1 MNITGMSIIWF
12 VGALLMSF
20 VITVIL
26 EKKFIPVLM
35 RIKMGQTILEIGP
48 RWHKNKEGT
57 PTMGGIFFITA
68 IYITTFVLALYH
80 AVVNSD
86 LSLLILLV
94 FMFMNGLIGFADDY
108 VKFIKKRNKGL
119 SPMQKM
125 VFQFASAA
133 LFLLSMEL
141 GGYLETSLTL
151 PFTDFRLEMGM
162 LYYILS
168 MFCIVY
174 VTNSVNLTDGIDGL
188 CASVTLIIGV
198 LFGGM
203 SIAASVSAGMCDV
216 SKLVLFGAL
225 TGGMFGFLVYNFH
238 PARIFMGD
246 TGSLF
251 LGATVVGA
259 AYLFDAPLIA
269 LVAGLIY
276 IIESLSVV
284 IQVISFKLTG
294 KRVFKMSP
302 IHHHF
307 EMCGWGEIK
316 IVAVF
321 TVLTVIFSVLAY
333 LMFR

>member
-1 MNITGMSIIWF
+1 MSIIWLIAA
-12 VGALLMSF
+12 ALLSF

-48 RWHKNKEGT
+48 RWHKSKEGT
-57 PTMGGIFFITA
+57 PTMGGIFFIAA
-68 IYITTFVLALYH
+68 IYITVIVMAGYF
-80 AVVNSD
+80 AVMTND
-86 LSLLILLV
+86 ISLLIIMV

-119 SPMQKM
+119 SAMQKM

-133 LFLLSMEL
+133 MFLLSLEMADLLDTSLALPFSDTRLEL
-141 GGYLETSLTL
+141 GMVYYFLSL
-151 PFTDFRLEMGM
+151 FF
-162 LYYILS
+162 
-168 MFCIVY
+168 IVFM
-174 VTNSVNLTDGIDGL
+174 TNSVNLTDGIDGL
-188 CASVTLIIGV
+188 CAGVTLVVAV

-203 SIAASVSAGMCDV
+203 SVAFSQAVGICDV
-216 SKLVLFGAL
+216 SKLVLFGAVI
-225 TGGMFGFLVYNFH
+225 GGMFGFLVYNFH

-251 LGATVVGA
+251 LGSAVVGA
-259 AYLFDAPLIA
+259 AYMFNTPLIA
-269 LVAGLIY
+269 AVAGIIY
-276 IIESLSVV
+276 VVESLSVV

-321 TVLTVIFSVLAY
+321 TALTAVFSILAY
-333 LMFR
+333 FMFR

>member
-1 MNITGMSIIWF
+1 MSITLQSVIWF
-12 VGALLMSF
+12 IAAMLMSF

-26 EKKFIPVLM
+26 EKKFIPALM

-57 PTMGGIFFITA
+57 PTMGGIFFISA
-68 IYITTFVLALYH
+68 IYITMLVLALYD
-80 AVVNSD
+80 AVINNRISM
-86 LSLLILLV
+86 LILL
-94 FMFMNGLIGFADDY
+94 MFMLLNGLVGFADDY

-119 SPMQKM
+119 SAMQKM

-141 GGYLETSLTL
+141 TGNMETALSL
-151 PFTDFRLEMGM
+151 PFTDVKIELGM
-162 LYYILS
+162 AYYILS
-168 MFCIVY
+168 MFFIVY
-174 VTNSVNLTDGIDGL
+174 MTNSVNLTDGIDGL
-188 CASVTLIIGV
+188 CASVTLIIMV

-203 SIAASVSAGMCDV
+203 SVASSIALGACDV
-216 SKLVLFGAL
+216 SSLVLFGAVA
-225 TGGMFGFLVYNFH
+225 GGMFGFLVYNFH
-238 PARIFMGD
+238 PARVFMGD

-259 AYLFDAPLIA
+259 AYVFKAPLIA

-276 IIESLSVV
+276 VIESLSVV
-284 IQVISFKLTG
+284 IQVISFKLFK

-307 EMCGWGEIK
+307 EMCGWGEVK

-321 TVLTVIFSVLAY
+321 TVLTVIFSILAY
-333 LMFR
+333 FMFR

>member
-1 MNITGMSIIWF
+1 MNITVTSVLWF
-12 VGALLMSF
+12 VGALVMSL

-26 EKKFIPVLM
+26 EKKFIPALM

-48 RWHKNKEGT
+48 RWHKSKEGT

-68 IYITTFVLALYH
+68 IYITMFVLALYY
-80 AVVNSD
+80 AVCNND
-86 LSLLILLV
+86 LSILILLV

-119 SPMQKM
+119 TPMQKM

-133 LFLLSMEL
+133 LFLLSLEL
-141 GGYLETSLTL
+141 GGYIDTSLAL
-151 PFTDFRLEMGM
+151 PFTDTRIELGM
-162 LYYILS
+162 AYYILS
-168 MFCIVY
+168 LFFIVY
-174 VTNSVNLTDGIDGL
+174 ITNSVNLTDGIDGL
-188 CASVTLIIGV
+188 CASVTLVISV

-203 SIAASVSAGMCDV
+203 AIAASTAAGACDV
-216 SKLVLFGAL
+216 SKLVLFGAV

-238 PARIFMGD
+238 PARVFMGD

-259 AYLFDAPLIA
+259 AYIFDAPLIA
-269 LVAGLIY
+269 MFAGLIY
-276 IIESLSVV
+276 VIESLSVV
-284 IQVISFKLTG
+284 IQVTSFKLTG

-307 EMCGWGEIK
+307 EMCGWGEVK

-321 TVLTVIFSVLAY
+321 SALTVAFSILAY
-333 LMFR
+333 FMFR

>member
-1 MNITGMSIIWF
+1 MNVTGMSVIWF
-12 VGALLMSF
+12 VGAMLMSF
-20 VITVIL
+20 IITVAL
-26 EKKFIPVLM
+26 EKKFIPALM

-48 RWHKNKEGT
+48 RWHKSKEGT
-57 PTMGGIFFITA
+57 PTMGGIFFIAA
-68 IYITTFVLALYH
+68 IYITVAVLALYH
-80 AVVNSD
+80 ALCNSD
-86 LSLLILLV
+86 LRLLILMV
-94 FMFMNGLIGFADDY
+94 FMFINGLIGLADDY

-119 SPMQKM
+119 SAMQKM

-141 GGYLETSLTL
+141 GGYMQTSLAL

-162 LYYILS
+162 AYYILS
-168 MFCIVY
+168 MFFIVY
-174 VTNSVNLTDGIDGL
+174 ITNSVNLTDGIDGL
-188 CASVTLIIGV
+188 CTSVTLIVAV

-203 SIAASVSAGMCDV
+203 AVVSSATAGESDV
-216 SKLVLFGAL
+216 SMLVLFGAIV
-225 TGGMFGFLVYNFH
+225 GGMFGFLVYNFH

-251 LGATVVGA
+251 LGSAVVGA
-259 AYLFDAPLIA
+259 AYVFDAPLIA

-276 IIESLSVV
+276 VIESLSVV
-284 IQVISFKLTG
+284 IQVISFKFTG

-307 EMCGWGEIK
+307 EMCGWGEVK

-333 LMFR
+333 FMFR